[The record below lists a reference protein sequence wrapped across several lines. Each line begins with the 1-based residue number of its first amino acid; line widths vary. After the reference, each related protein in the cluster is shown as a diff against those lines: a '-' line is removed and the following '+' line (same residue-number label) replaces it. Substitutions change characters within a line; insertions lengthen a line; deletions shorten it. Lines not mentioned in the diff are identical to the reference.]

1 LWASVG
7 SPSTSERPNIPA
19 GFPDPVAEWLALPPR
34 PPLLSDRDGR
44 RLIVLLLQGNP
55 HALLLEQEVASF
67 RREALD
73 RLGLTR
79 RETEVLRA
87 ATVVMNKLN

>member
-1 LWASVG
+1 
-7 SPSTSERPNIPA
+7 
-19 GFPDPVAEWLALPPR
+19 
-34 PPLLSDRDGR
+34 
-44 RLIVLLLQGNP
+44 LLQGNP
-55 HALLLEQEVASF
+55 YALLLEQEVASF